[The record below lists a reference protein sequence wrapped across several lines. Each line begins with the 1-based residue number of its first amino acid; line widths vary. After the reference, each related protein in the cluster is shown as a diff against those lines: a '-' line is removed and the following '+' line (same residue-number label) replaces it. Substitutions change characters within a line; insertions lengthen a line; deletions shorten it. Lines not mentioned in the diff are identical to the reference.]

1 MAIRPLTSLRISSFL
16 VMLGALLVGGCVHR
30 KTQPEP
36 VDILTVLAKRLPGG
50 SPSAQRKA
58 MVDTIRA
65 ELRALAPR
73 ADTPAFETALTIVSA
88 IPREEFVREDRRSA
102 AYVDLPQDIG
112 YGQTISD
119 PYVVAIMT
127 AALDLPMGAN
137 VLDVGTGSGYQAA
150 VLARIAKRV
159 SSIEIV
165 PPLATSAS
173 ERLRRLGFANVDV
186 RTGDGFLGWPE
197 FAPFDGIIVAASAS
211 DVPAPLLAQLKP
223 GGKLVM
229 PIGLSDSSTQLLR
242 FTKNADGSV
251 ARCSLGAALF
261 VPLTGARAR
270 PFARYGL
277 FDRSIPLC
285 FGAPIVGIL

>member
-159 SSIEIV
+159 
-165 PPLATSAS
+165 
-173 ERLRRLGFANVDV
+173 
-186 RTGDGFLGWPE
+186 
-197 FAPFDGIIVAASAS
+197 
-211 DVPAPLLAQLKP
+211 
-223 GGKLVM
+223 
-229 PIGLSDSSTQLLR
+229 
-242 FTKNADGSV
+242 
-251 ARCSLGAALF
+251 
-261 VPLTGARAR
+261 
-270 PFARYGL
+270 
-277 FDRSIPLC
+277 
-285 FGAPIVGIL
+285 